1 MDRSTFLK
9 LSSISAISS
18 LNGLMTLADDAIK
31 KHLVMTKDLSTNRKQ
46 SCSFHIQRKEFSNP
60 FKKNLN
66 RRQNGCFL

>member
-18 LNGLMTLADDAIK
+18 LNGLMTLADGAIK

-46 SCSFHIQRKEFSNP
+46 SYSYSKEGIFKSIQKES
-60 FKKNLN
+60 
-66 RRQNGCFL
+66 